1 METWNCVCSAFWKL
15 RRSSSLNG
23 SVSSMWASVCSAHT
37 SIHTFRQCLNSGAEE
52 ARNPFPDGLKM
63 PNYRGAHLRMMRQ
76 GFKWTHTHIHTPVL
90 IIIIPALQLRNF
102 RIQEIY
108 VRIRFYFAIETLFC
122 YAQYMAAPEGKPGH
136 WRVNVPGFSCH
147 VTASLVNRNRPV
159 AILLKFIFAII
170 WRNTDFLTHDVL
182 LRTRIVGG
190 LMPYMQLAFNKFL
203 FRKY

>member
-1 METWNCVCSAFWKL
+1 METWNCVCSAFWKHQ
-15 RRSSSLNG
+15 RSSSLNG
-23 SVSSMWASVCSAHT
+23 SVSPTWASVCSAHT

-63 PNYRGAHLRMMRQ
+63 PNYRGAYLRMMRQ

-90 IIIIPALQLRNF
+90 IIIPALQLRNF

-108 VRIRFYFAIETLFC
+108 VRIKFYFAIESLF
-122 YAQYMAAPEGKPGH
+122 YYTQYMASPEGKPDQ
-136 WRVNVPGFSCH
+136 WRFNDPGFSCH

-159 AILLKFIFAII
+159 AILLEFIFSII
-170 WRNTDFLTHDVL
+170 WRNTDFLTQDVL
-182 LRTRIVGG
+182 LCTKIVGG